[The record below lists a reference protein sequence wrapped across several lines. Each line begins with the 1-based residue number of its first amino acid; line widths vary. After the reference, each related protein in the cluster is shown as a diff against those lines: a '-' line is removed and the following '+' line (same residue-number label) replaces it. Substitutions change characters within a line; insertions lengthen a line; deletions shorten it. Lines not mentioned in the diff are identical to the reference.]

1 MSTPRGIPRAAYR
14 FFGRFP
20 KPATFLRGLEDYMSV
35 STDIVLR
42 MPKINEKN

>member
-20 KPATFLRGLEDYMSV
+20 KPATFLRGLKSQYGRFDRYCFAY
-35 STDIVLR
+35 TQN
-42 MPKINEKN
+42 K